1 MKRLYYWYDVDFNQ
15 HKIIAE
21 SSQAIKRQLLLQGK
35 IAIKIKAGKIITP
48 HSFNRTDLLMITK
61 QLATMLKAGLSII
74 DTLQLLAQEQAK
86 PHWQYLLLDIK
97 QQIAKGEFLSQVL
110 QQHQSVFSSL
120 YCEIIATGEL
130 TGQLDESFEQL
141 ALLLEKSIKL
151 QKSIKKAMRYPLFL
165 LLIAMMASL
174 VMLLFVL
181 PKFSDIYQNFDAE
194 LPAFTQG
201 VIDFS
206 SYLQQS
212 WLIWCIVFFISY
224 FCYQRYL
231 KVRYRRK
238 IEMIVIKFPFIGKII
253 QTTCLTQIFQ
263 TIGITQKAGIPLLT
277 GLTAAANTTNYFL
290 YRDSISQIIVG
301 IEQGLSFS
309 HVLHGQRYFPNLCSQ
324 LIHVGEESGTLDL
337 MLDKLATYYQ
347 EQNQT
352 LTDNLS
358 QAFEPLLML
367 ILSLIIGS
375 LIVAMYLPIF
385 QMGDVIH

>member
-21 SSQAIKRQLLLQGK
+21 SSQAVKRHLLLQGK
-35 IAIKIKAGKIITP
+35 IAIKIKAGNIITA

-74 DTLQLLAQEQAK
+74 DTLQLLAQEQTK

-110 QQHQSVFSSL
+110 RQHSSVFSAL

-141 ALLLEKSIKL
+141 AVLLEKSIKL
-151 QKSIKKAMRYPLFL
+151 QKSLKKAMRYPMFL
-165 LLIAMMASL
+165 LLVAVIVSL

-181 PKFSDIYQNFDAE
+181 PKFSDIYQDFDAK

-206 SYLQQS
+206 NYLQQS
-212 WLIWCIVFFISY
+212 WLIWCVIFFISY

-231 KVRYRRK
+231 KVRYRYK
-238 IEMIVIKFPFIGKII
+238 IEKIIIKSPFIGPVIK
-253 QTTCLTQIFQ
+253 TSCLTQIFQ
-263 TIGITQKAGIPLLT
+263 TIAITQKAGIPLLA
-277 GLTAAANTTNYFL
+277 GLAAAANTTYYCL
-290 YRDSISQIIVG
+290 YRDSLSKIIAS
-301 IEQGLSFS
+301 IEQGHAFS
-309 HVLHGQRYFPNLCSQ
+309 HVLHQQLYFPSLCAQ

-337 MLDKLATYYQ
+337 MLDKLANYYQ

-367 ILSLIIGS
+367 VLALIIGS

-385 QMGDVIH
+385 QMGEVIH

>member
-1 MKRLYYWYDVDFNQ
+1 MKRLYYWYDIDFNQ
-15 HKIIAE
+15 HKIIAK
-21 SSQAIKRQLLLQGK
+21 SQQAVKRQLLLQGK
-35 IAIKIKAGKIITP
+35 IAIKIKAGNIITAR
-48 HSFNRTDLLMITK
+48 SFNRADLLIITK

-74 DTLQLLAQEQAK
+74 DTLQLLAQEQTK

-110 QQHQSVFSSL
+110 QQHHAVFSAL

-151 QKSIKKAMRYPLFL
+151 QKKLKKAMRYPLFL
-165 LLIAMMASL
+165 LLVAVIVSL

-181 PKFSDIYQNFDAE
+181 PKFSDIYQDFDAE
-194 LPAFTQG
+194 LPAFTQAI
-201 VIDFS
+201 IDFS
-206 SYLQQS
+206 NHLQQS
-212 WLIWCIVFFISY
+212 WLIWCVVFFISY
-224 FCYQRYL
+224 LCYQRYL
-231 KVRYRRK
+231 KVRYRHK
-238 IEMIVIKFPFIGKII
+238 IEAMVIKFPFIGHVIK
-253 QTTCLTQIFQ
+253 TSCLAQIFQ
-263 TIGITQKAGIPLLT
+263 TIAITQKAGIPLLA
-277 GLTAAANTTNYFL
+277 GLAAAANTTYYGL
-290 YRDSISQIIVG
+290 YRDSLSQIITD
-301 IEQGLSFS
+301 IEQGYSFS
-309 HVLHGQRYFPNLCSQ
+309 HVLHRQVHFPHLCAQ
-324 LIHVGEESGTLDL
+324 LIFVGEESGTLDL

-367 ILSLIIGS
+367 VLALIIGS

-385 QMGDVIH
+385 QMGEVIH

>member
-1 MKRLYYWYDVDFNQ
+1 MKRLYYWYDLDFNQ
-15 HKIIAE
+15 NKIIAE
-21 SSQAIKRQLLLQGK
+21 SSKAVKRQLLLQGK
-35 IAIKIKAGKIITP
+35 IAIKIKAGKIITAR
-48 HSFNRTDLLMITK
+48 SFNRTDLLLITK

-74 DTLQLLAQEQAK
+74 DTLQLLAQEQTK

-97 QQIAKGEFLSQVL
+97 QQVTKGEFLSQVL
-110 QQHQSVFSSL
+110 QQHHLVFSPL

-141 ALLLEKSIKL
+141 SLLLEKAIKL
-151 QKSIKKAMRYPLFL
+151 QKSLKKAIRYPLFL
-165 LLIAMMASL
+165 LLIAMIASL

-181 PKFSDIYQNFDAE
+181 PKFSDIYENFDAD
-194 LPAFTQG
+194 LPVFTQG

-206 SYLQQS
+206 NYLQQS
-212 WLIWCIVFFISY
+212 WLIWCVVFFISY
-224 FCYQRYL
+224 FYYQRYL

-238 IEMIVIKFPFIGKII
+238 IEMMVIKFPFIGKII
-253 QTTCLTQIFQ
+253 QTSCLTQIFQ
-263 TIGITQKAGIPLLT
+263 TIAITQKAGIPLLA
-277 GLTAAANTTNYFL
+277 GLTAAANTTCYCL
-290 YRDSISQIIVG
+290 YRDSISQIITG
-301 IEQGLSFS
+301 IEQGLPFS
-309 HVLHGQRYFPNLCSQ
+309 HVLHGQLSFPNLCSQ

-367 ILSLIIGS
+367 VLSVIIGS

-385 QMGDVIH
+385 KMGDVIH